1 MTGLLSMLPRDPD
14 LDRAVQRRIVE
25 PRTATI
31 RVALERAQKRGEIDS
46 GRDLDTLALVVQAMT
61 TYRLIVTGKQ
71 IDRQFLTSLIKEVLA
86 PPSGR

>member
-1 MTGLLSMLPRDPD
+1 
-14 LDRAVQRRIVE
+14 V
-25 PRTATI
+25 
-31 RVALERAQKRGEIDS
+31 KIDS

-61 TYRLIVTGKQ
+61 TCRLIVTGKQ

>member
-31 RVALERAQKRGEIDS
+31 VSRWSAPKGAVKIDS